1 MVSITQLV
9 RILHRERYGILL
21 SMPDVYPCGTGR
33 AEPAFTTK
41 GFRDRKHA
49 TGHKGALMEHSRSFT
64 HRSAVV
70 SWEQHSFNTKQGT
83 TIKRRL
89 DKLGHR
95 VIQENRHYLK
105 TVAEVILLCAQA
117 ELPLRGHDESKS
129 SLNPGNFMMMLKMIS
144 NHDVLVKKYLE
155 TAPGNARYTSPA
167 IQNELLGIMSDIVQK
182 KISAEIQEAGYHTV
196 MADESKDVSKKEQ
209 LSIVLDTF
217 SRVMYMNASWVL
229 LPLRAS
235 MLHLFLII
243 SIRLSLNTDSH
254 SNSVWDSVM
263 TVQQS

>member
-1 MVSITQLV
+1 MAFC
-9 RILHRERYGILL
+9 
-21 SMPDVYPCGTGR
+21 YPCRMYTHGTGR

-41 GFRDRKHA
+41 GFRDWKHA

-70 SWEQHSFNTKQGT
+70 SWEQHSLNTKQGT
-83 TIKRRL
+83 TIERRL

-155 TAPGNARYTSPA
+155 TSPGNARYTSPT
-167 IQNELLGIMSDIVQK
+167 IQNKLLGIMSDIVQK
-182 KISAEIQEAGYHTV
+182 KISAEIQEAGYYIV
-196 MADESKDVSKKEQ
+196 MVDESKDVSKKEQ
-209 LSIVLDTF
+209 LSIVLRYVLKGNVYERFLGFVTAEGLD
-217 SRVMYMNASWVL
+217 VASLFNYIHKATRTLTQTVCRTVL
-229 LPLRAS
+229 
-235 MLHLFLII
+235 
-243 SIRLSLNTDSH
+243 
-254 SNSVWDSVM
+254 
-263 TVQQS
+263 